1 MRDDISQRFIFVIL
15 NHSNNLV
22 KALVLR
28 RVVEMVFFGTS
39 KRVET
44 RELHAL
50 YRDRFIK
57 RELKMCRDFES

>member
-1 MRDDISQRFIFVIL
+1 MY
-15 NHSNNLV
+15 NNLV

-44 RELHAL
+44 RELNAL